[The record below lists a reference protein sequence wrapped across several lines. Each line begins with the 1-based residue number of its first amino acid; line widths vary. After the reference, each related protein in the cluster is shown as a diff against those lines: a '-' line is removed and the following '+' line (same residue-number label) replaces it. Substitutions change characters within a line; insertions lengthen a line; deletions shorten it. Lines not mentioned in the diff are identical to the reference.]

1 MKKLIYA
8 FGLML
13 TMCISS
19 NSFVIGQDSTII
31 NFFPYSEGD
40 FWVYSEFS
48 EVKQSIVNEIKY
60 TVYADSTDSLGNK
73 YAFVSIDNNNGLR
86 FISYRKDILGNIFAN
101 FDAREFKVLKQSVV
115 QEGDFWVG
123 GKISDDEYAMLTLL
137 ERSTY
142 FFEGEDREER
152 NIGLSISNDT
162 TEAFGFGTSGQ
173 IWLEGFGN
181 TQQFSGEGGNSL
193 SMTGAYKNGVAFG
206 DTTFSEIL
214 VDTVRTNFFPY
225 RKGALWVYDVKKTS
239 IGEKFKEV
247 KYRAI
252 ADSTDSQEN
261 LWVIA
266 EKNNNGEKDTVYYRL
281 EPNGDIYSDD
291 FIGVDALKFKG
302 GAVQKEDFWVG
313 PQLSET
319 NYAVYQLRGIGVAN
333 PFFNSRV
340 MYEDRS
346 IDFYSTQDT
355 TAYFKCC
362 GERTYQEV
370 WVANFG
376 IWLFLDDYRFNHDEG
391 WILKGIYK
399 EGLVFGDTT
408 FTLVTPNEFEEDTP
422 STFQVY
428 QNYPNPFNPSTTVQ
442 YTVSTPSNLSITLY
456 TYTGQK
462 ITEIYQNRH
471 HGTGEYN
478 IRLDSKILGG
488 LSSTMLI
495 LRIHSENEVQHIKMM
510 YLK

>member
-1 MKKLIYA
+1 MLWGQKLLFLIFA
-8 FGLML
+8 VNFFLG
-13 TMCISS
+13 
-19 NSFVIGQDSTII
+19 IGFIKAQDSTII

-48 EVKQSIVNEIKY
+48 DVKQSIVNEVKY
-60 TVYADSTDSLGNK
+60 TVYSDSSDNQGNQ
-73 YAFVSIDNNNGLR
+73 YAFVSIDNNNNLQ
-86 FISYRKDILGNIFAN
+86 FINYRKDTLGNIFAN

-123 GKISDDEYAMLTLL
+123 GKVSDDEYAMLTLL

-181 TQQFSGEGGNSL
+181 TQQFSAEGGNSL
-193 SMTGAYKNGVAFG
+193 SIKGAYKNGIAFG

-214 VDTVRTNFFPY
+214 IDTVRTNFFPY
-225 RKGALWVYDVKKTS
+225 RNGDVWVYNVTQVS
-239 IGEKFKEV
+239 TAEV
-247 KYRAI
+247 IKHVRYRAF
-252 ADSTDSQEN
+252 ADSTDRHEN

-266 EKNNNGEKDTVYYRL
+266 EKNNNGAIDTVFYRL

-302 GAVQKEDFWVG
+302 GAVQKEDFWIG

-333 PFFNSRV
+333 PFFNSQEV
-340 MYEDRS
+340 YERRS
-346 IDFYSTQDT
+346 IDYFDTQDT
-355 TAYFKCC
+355 TSNYECC
-362 GERTYQEV
+362 GELVFEELL
-370 WVANFG
+370 VANFG
-376 IWLFLDDYRFNHDEG
+376 IFRFRDHFLPNRDERWELEG
-391 WILKGIYK
+391 AYK

-408 FTLVTPNEFEEDTP
+408 FTIVTPNEIEIELP
-422 STFQVY
+422 STFKVY
-428 QNYPNPFNPSTTVQ
+428 QNYPNPFNPTTTIAFTMRQPGQVRIDLHSIHGQ
-442 YTVSTPSNLSITLY
+442 LIKELINEYKPEGHHGFMLNGSALASGVYILQGRLGAFTQSKTITL
-456 TYTGQK
+456 
-462 ITEIYQNRH
+462 
-471 HGTGEYN
+471 
-478 IRLDSKILGG
+478 
-488 LSSTMLI
+488 
-495 LRIHSENEVQHIKMM
+495 IK
-510 YLK
+510 